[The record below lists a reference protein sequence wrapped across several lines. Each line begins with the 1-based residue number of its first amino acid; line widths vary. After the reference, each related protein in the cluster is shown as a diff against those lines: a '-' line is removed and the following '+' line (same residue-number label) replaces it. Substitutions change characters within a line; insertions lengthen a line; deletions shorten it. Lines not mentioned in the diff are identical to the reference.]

1 MSRFLPTFVLLLAM
15 LGGIATFGG
24 WGVLLGPL
32 FVRLATEALGIWRE
46 STKPLDCPENTS
58 ARAIS

>member
-1 MSRFLPTFVLLLAM
+1 MTETDQRTRTGLIYAF
-15 LGGIATFGG
+15 ATFGA

-46 STKPLDCPENTS
+46 STRPLDCPANTS
-58 ARAIS
+58 GRAR